1 MIFYYILL
9 VCGRVESGYNISL
22 SEAEMKECEEGHI
35 FCVDEMVDVRRMDQV
50 RNYLIALKR
59 ASDQNELNRLY
70 QEYDELSKDSFSD
83 EAKLEEIIEGETDE
97 YNYPKEFCPICQLR
111 HIRNSELLSYICHK
125 TGIDKKEL
133 ISEIKSKYK
142 NLDEMKADLK

>member
-59 ASDQNELNRLY
+59 ASHQNELNRLY
-70 QEYDELSKDSFSD
+70 QEYDELFKDSSSD

-97 YNYPKEFCPICQLR
+97 YTYPKEFRIVIVYLP
-111 HIRNSELLSYICHK
+111 
-125 TGIDKKEL
+125 
-133 ISEIKSKYK
+133 
-142 NLDEMKADLK
+142 